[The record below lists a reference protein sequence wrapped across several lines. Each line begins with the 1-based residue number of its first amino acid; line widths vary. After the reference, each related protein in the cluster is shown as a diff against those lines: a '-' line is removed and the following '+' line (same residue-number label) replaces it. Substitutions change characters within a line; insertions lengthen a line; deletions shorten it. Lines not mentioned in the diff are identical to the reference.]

1 MQLAIQKKKV
11 NFITR
16 FYYLFSCFG
25 IPIKFVWTLSTMPT
39 HQHNSCSFTYIT
51 IITIK
56 FYSSTT
62 FPYKIHTFKL
72 HTSCLNIINY
82 YMSSNKSPF
91 EIIESSIYIFVLI
104 DCGSTFVKFIP
115 HECGTVYFFWIRIL
129 ERDSRRTPFLIQ
141 ICNHFISDFFNLNI
155 CPLNTVVEGTVLGV
169 LPPSSDK
176 EKIESM

>member
-1 MQLAIQKKKV
+1 MFRNSVKYATSSII
-11 NFITR
+11 NFSTAA
-16 FYYLFSCFG
+16 
-25 IPIKFVWTLSTMPT
+25 IKFVWTLSTIPLDFHLSPFMPT
-39 HQHNSCSFTYIT
+39 HQHKTSSFTYFA

-62 FPYKIHTFKL
+62 FLYKIHTFKL

-129 ERDSRRTPFLIQ
+129 ERDSRRTTFLIQ
-141 ICNHFISDFFNLNI
+141 TLQPFYFRFF
-155 CPLNTVVEGTVLGV
+155 
-169 LPPSSDK
+169 
-176 EKIESM
+176 